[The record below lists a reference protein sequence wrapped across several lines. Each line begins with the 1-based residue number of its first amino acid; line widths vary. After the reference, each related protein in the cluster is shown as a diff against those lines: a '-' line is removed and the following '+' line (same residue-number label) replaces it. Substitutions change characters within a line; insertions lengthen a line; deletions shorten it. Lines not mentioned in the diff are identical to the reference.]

1 VRKSG
6 QGIIS
11 QRISRNSYQGPW
23 PNEQVE
29 LTSSPRGHQATLVR
43 SQAAQAASQTSSS
56 ARKMDGQKLPEA
68 LRHSAVMSA
77 VEPQVR
83 DGREQRA
90 QTLCPTSRTSALRG
104 YERLHERFVLRDVPW
119 AWPWGRDTVAHG
131 PPRPKPTSRS
141 RFRKSCHGLHVL
153 FVRGLHVL
161 FVRSKASRHHTQ
173 PMAPRRRF
181 AGQRCRMSVLG
192 DQIEARHDSKS
203 HPSRRRSARKTCVG
217 LAVAAPFNTEARHIS
232 ARTPA

>member
-1 VRKSG
+1 
-6 QGIIS
+6 
-11 QRISRNSYQGPW
+11 
-23 PNEQVE
+23 
-29 LTSSPRGHQATLVR
+29 
-43 SQAAQAASQTSSS
+43 
-56 ARKMDGQKLPEA
+56 MDGQKLPEA

-161 FVRSKASRHHTQ
+161 FARSKASRHHTQ

-217 LAVAAPFNTEARHIS
+217 LAGRRALRNATRKRVTSALGLRPDYRGRPPTTASLPARRATHVRLRRPACATESRS
-232 ARTPA
+232 RVGPCPGPKSS